1 MTTSPPSFAQI
12 RHVKHLLSTDLFGPA
27 TIARLSGVP
36 LRDVLRI
43 TKSTLPTIFDGN
55 CRPAALRQI
64 GTE

>member
-1 MTTSPPSFAQI
+1 MKNPLPTISQI
-12 RHVKHLLSTDLFGPA
+12 REVNHLLSADLFGPA
-27 TIARLSGVP
+27 SIARLTGVP